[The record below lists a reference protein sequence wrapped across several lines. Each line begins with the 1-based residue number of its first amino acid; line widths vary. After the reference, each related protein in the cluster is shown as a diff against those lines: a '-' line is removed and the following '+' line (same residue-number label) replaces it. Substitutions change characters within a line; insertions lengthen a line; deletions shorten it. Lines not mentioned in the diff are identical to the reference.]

1 MKPFIHRF
9 IEKNICAT
17 LQRDKSVLLLG
28 PRQTGKTTLIN
39 QQIKPDISY
48 SFAHVA
54 TRQRYEKNPALLE
67 RELEEK
73 INAYQS
79 LPTIFIDEVQ
89 KIPLIMDVAQN
100 LIDQSKAKFILSGSS
115 ARKLKTGKEINLL
128 PGRVVSLHMT
138 PLLYQEFSTQNTI
151 VPTIEDILLYGTLP
165 GIINETDPASKEIDL
180 YSYVSTYLEEEIR
193 KEALVRNIG
202 HFSRFLQIA
211 AGEAG
216 QQLNFTRL
224 SQDIGIADTTIAN
237 YYQILEDC
245 MLVSRIDPITASY
258 TQRRLVKS
266 PKYLFFDLGVRRACA
281 NEGIGLPKKT
291 MATLFEHY
299 IGNELVYLSQLDYP
313 QAKVRYWRDTSG
325 PEIDYVLDI
334 AHHYFPIEVKWTD
347 KPNLKDTRHLKK
359 FIEEYPE
366 TQEAYIVCQTPHR
379 YKITE
384 RITAL
389 PWQEIS
395 FIFQCYNTKK

>member
-1 MKPFIHRF
+1 MRQFIHRLL
-9 IEKNICAT
+9 EKNIQQT
-17 LQRDKSVLLLG
+17 LQRGKSILLLG
-28 PRQTGKTTLIN
+28 PRQTGKTTLIE

-73 INAYQS
+73 IGAYTV
-79 LPTIFIDEVQ
+79 PPVIFIDEVQ
-89 KIPLIMDVAQN
+89 KIPRVMDVAQY
-100 LIDQSKAKFILSGSS
+100 LIDQGKAQFILSGSS
-115 ARKLKTGKEINLL
+115 ARKLKTGTEINLL

-138 PLLYQEFSTQNTI
+138 PLLYQESSSFNLAL
-151 VPTIEDILLYGTLP
+151 EDLLLYGTLP
-165 GIINETDPASKEIDL
+165 GIMNESDPALKEIDL

-216 QQLNFTRL
+216 CQLNFSRL

-245 MLVSRIDPITASY
+245 MLVSRIDPVISSY

-281 NEGIGLPKKT
+281 NEGVRLPKK
-291 MATLFEHY
+291 MMSILFEHY
-299 IGNELVYLSQLDYP
+299 VGNELVYQSQLDHP
-313 QAKVRYWRDTSG
+313 QAKVRYWRDTAG
-325 PEIDYVLDI
+325 PEIDYILDV
-334 AHHYFPIEVKWTD
+334 AHHYFPIEVKWTE
-347 KPNLKDTRHLKK
+347 KPDLNDARHLRK
-359 FIEEYPE
+359 FMAEYPE
-366 TQEAYIVCQTPHR
+366 AQEAYIVCQTPHR
-379 YKITE
+379 YRISDKIM
-384 RITAL
+384 AL

-395 FIFQCYNTKK
+395 YIFEQIQ